1 MIGALSEVHAIRL
14 RLRWIGH
21 ELHVETDLTVDS
33 TPSVSEAHAIA
44 VQVEH
49 RLIHE
54 VPSLT
59 RATDH
64 TDPHG
69 SRDAR
74 DLLDHH
80 R

>member
-1 MIGALSEVHAIRL
+1 MIGALSEVYAIRL

-21 ELHVETDLTVDS
+21 ELNAETDLTVDA

-44 VQVEH
+44 GQAEH

-54 VPSLT
+54 VPRLT
-59 RATDH
+59 RATVH

-69 SRDAR
+69 SRDAH
-74 DLLDHH
+74 DLLA
-80 R
+80 RRR